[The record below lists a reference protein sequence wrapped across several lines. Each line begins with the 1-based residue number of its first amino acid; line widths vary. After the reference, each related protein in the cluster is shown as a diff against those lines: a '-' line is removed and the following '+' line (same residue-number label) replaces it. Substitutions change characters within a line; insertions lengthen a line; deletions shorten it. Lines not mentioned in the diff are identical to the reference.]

1 MQVRLLGSG
10 DEKNWDE
17 YVTGFGGSSIYHY
30 AGWKTVIEKSFGHKT
45 YYWLA
50 ENNEG
55 MIRGVFPLVHLKSQ
69 IFGSFMV
76 SLPFFNYGGVCAEGK
91 SVCSELVR
99 AAVEQAL
106 KDGAEHIEMRHQL
119 PMDFHFP
126 FKTTKVSMRLVL
138 PFNGEELLKA
148 FRPRL
153 RNKIRGSMKEG
164 MITSIGQLEELD
176 SFYEVFSINMRDLG
190 TPVYSKEFFRNIL
203 TVFPENTWICSVYKH
218 KQPVASGLLI
228 GFREILEI
236 PWVSSIR
243 KYNPL
248 RPNILLYW
256 TVLQYA
262 CEKGFKIFDFGRSTP
277 GEGTY
282 LFKEQWGAKPV
293 PLYWYYWMRN
303 SGSLPEL
310 NPKNP
315 KYKPAIE
322 VWKMLPVGLTRVLG
336 PTISKNLP

>member
-1 MQVRLLGSG
+1 
-10 DEKNWDE
+10 
-17 YVTGFGGSSIYHY
+17 
-30 AGWKTVIEKSFGHKT
+30 
-45 YYWLA
+45 
-50 ENNEG
+50 
-55 MIRGVFPLVHLKSQ
+55 
-69 IFGSFMV
+69 
-76 SLPFFNYGGVCAEGK
+76 
-91 SVCSELVR
+91 
-99 AAVEQAL
+99 
-106 KDGAEHIEMRHQL
+106 
-119 PMDFHFP
+119 
-126 FKTTKVSMRLVL
+126 
-138 PFNGEELLKA
+138 
-148 FRPRL
+148 
-153 RNKIRGSMKEG
+153 MKEG
-164 MITSIGQLEELD
+164 MITRIGQLEELD

-203 TVFPENTWICSVYKH
+203 TVFPENTWICSVYKD

-315 KYKPAIE
+315 KYKQAIE
-322 VWKMLPVGLTRVLG
+322 VWKRLPVGLTRVLG